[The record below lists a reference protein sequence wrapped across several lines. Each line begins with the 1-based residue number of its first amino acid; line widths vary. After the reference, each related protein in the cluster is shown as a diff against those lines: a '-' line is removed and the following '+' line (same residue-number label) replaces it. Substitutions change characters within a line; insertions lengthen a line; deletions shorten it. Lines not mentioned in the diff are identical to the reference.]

1 MAGAKNN
8 SKRNEYWEEYQVKFS
23 RSQLLGSSMMF
34 SAALALASMSPALA
48 QDSTTEEQTD
58 DVATMDTVVVTASTG
73 TLIRGVAPTGTN
85 TIPIGEDLI
94 DKISPSSAND
104 LLANVPQVSNAFN
117 TVPTPGATIASPF
130 NRPNLRNLGVS
141 GGSTTLVLL
150 DGMRMVGSGVLQTS
164 PDPSAIAPFSVGR
177 MEVVL
182 DGGSSIYGSD
192 AIGGVINFI
201 SKKEIDGLDLAIEKG
216 FGDSYEST
224 DAVLAG
230 GTSWDSGSA
239 YLVYNYSE
247 HDDVFGSDRD
257 YVFQDHTD
265 RGGTDYR
272 SMNCSPGTVVAMD
285 IPFSLPTFT
294 PGANFCDETDV
305 LTIYPEETNNRL
317 FGKLTQDLKPGLLF
331 ELTGYYSDRE
341 TVHQGQ
347 GPGTGTG
354 VRGSGTITAA
364 NPYFQ
369 SILGETSQNVLFSYE
384 DVFGPALASTTE
396 LSAWMI
402 NPKLT
407 YNFANSWQV
416 NASLSYG
423 QSTNEVRSNQID
435 QVSQAI
441 ALSGLVP
448 GFALNPYDVSASD
461 PAALAAIGD
470 FQVYGDND
478 QEMLQFRTVADG
490 TAFSF
495 DGKDVKA
502 AIGFEYMKES
512 IDARQGQGPPSDLEL
527 FGAENDRDVTSIFGE
542 LMIPLMDSAA
552 YGTFDTSL
560 SVRYD
565 SYSDVGD
572 ATNPKIGFTY
582 KPNNDVAFRG
592 SWGTSFHAPSLAD
605 TGDAVDT
612 RVQVVPIS
620 PYIAP
625 GDSPLNLA
633 RSTVILAGGNPDL
646 EPEEAETYSFGVDWL
661 PMDGALQGLLVSLT
675 YYNVE
680 FTNQIAIVPVTEP
693 GFFLIDAYTPFY
705 TINPTL
711 EQVQALGAGL
721 RIENA
726 ASLESLFEGT
736 SPYLLV
742 DARRNNLGTVKT
754 DGIDFG
760 VRYSRETE
768 AGELSAGIWGT
779 YTLSRDVQ
787 AAEGAPTVDGLEFGT
802 SQLQLVADFGWSKDN
817 ASLSMR
823 INHTAGYDASDNVS
837 VDGFTTV
844 DLSGR
849 LTLPGNGWRDDT
861 ILSINVDNLFDED
874 PPYFDDIDGY
884 ANGSTLGQVV
894 YLGIRQKF

>member
-1 MAGAKNN
+1 MKFI
-8 SKRNEYWEEYQVKFS
+8 RN
-23 RSQLLGSSMMF
+23 RLLGTSVMCG
-34 SAALALASMSPALA
+34 AAFTMAAMTPVFA
-48 QDSTTEEQTD
+48 QTTSGEDSGD
-58 DVATMDTVVVTASTG
+58 DVAKMETVVVTASTG

-85 TIPIGEDLI
+85 TIPIGEDMI
-94 DKISPSSAND
+94 DQISPSSTND
-104 LLANVPQVSNAFN
+104 LLSTVPQVSNAFN

-164 PDPSAIAPFSVGR
+164 PDPSAVAPNAISR

-201 SKKEIDGLDLAIEKG
+201 SKDENDGVEFFVEKG
-216 FGDSYEST
+216 FGDEYEAIDFGLT
-224 DAVLAG
+224 G

-239 YLVYNYSE
+239 YILYNYSE
-247 HDDVFGSDRD
+247 HDDVFGADRD
-257 YVFQDHTD
+257 YVSQDHTA
-265 RGGTDYR
+265 RGGSDFR
-272 SMNCSPGTVVAMD
+272 STSCSPGTVVAMN
-285 IPFSLPTFT
+285 IPFALPTLT

-305 LTIYPEETNNRL
+305 LTIYPEETNHRV
-317 FGKLTQDLKPGLLF
+317 FGKLMQDLSPDLLF
-331 ELTGYYSDRE
+331 EVTGYYSDRE
-341 TVHQGQ
+341 TIHQGQ

-369 SILGETSQNVLFSYE
+369 SILGETSQTVAFSYS
-384 DVFGPALASTTE
+384 DVFGPALESSTE

-407 YNFANSWQV
+407 YSFGNTWQA

-423 QSTNEVRSNQID
+423 QSTNEVITNQID
-435 QVSQAI
+435 AVSQAI

-448 GFALNPYDVSASD
+448 GFALNPYNLAASD
-461 PAALAAIGD
+461 PAALAAIGN

-478 QEMLQFRTVADG
+478 QELFQFRTVADG
-490 TAFSF
+490 TAFSLG
-495 DGKDVKA
+495 DRDVKA
-502 AIGFEYMKES
+502 AIGVEYLSES
-512 IDARQGQGPPSDLEL
+512 IDAQQGQGAPDALNL
-527 FGAENDRDVTSIFGE
+527 FGAASDRDVTSIFGE
-542 LMIPLMDSAA
+542 LMFPLMDDPT
-552 YGTFDTSL
+552 YGTLDA
-560 SVRYD
+560 SVSARYD

-582 KPNNDVAFRG
+582 RPTPDFALRG

-605 TGDAVDT
+605 TGNAVDT

-625 GDSPLNLA
+625 GDSPLNFGRA
-633 RSTVILAGGNPDL
+633 TVILAGGNPDL
-646 EPEEAETYSFGVDWL
+646 KPEEAETFSFGADWM
-661 PMDGALQGLLVSLT
+661 PTEGALDGLLVSLT

-680 FTNQIAIVPVTEP
+680 FTDQIAIVPVTEP
-693 GFFLIDAYTPFY
+693 GFFLIDAYKPFY

-711 EQVQALGAGL
+711 ADVQALGAGL

-726 ASLESLFEGT
+726 ASLDSLFVGT

-742 DARRNNLGTVKT
+742 DARRNNLGVVKT

-760 VRYSRETE
+760 IRYSYETDL
-768 AGELSAGIWGT
+768 GDFSAGLWGT
-779 YTLSRDVQ
+779 YTLNRDIQ
-787 AAEGAPTVDGLEFGT
+787 AAEGSPVIDGLEFGT
-802 SQLQLVADFGWSKDN
+802 SQLQYVADFGWNNDV
-817 ASLSMR
+817 ASLALR
-823 INHTAGYDASDNVS
+823 VNHSAGYDATSTTD

-844 DLSGR
+844 DLSARYTIPGDGWR
-849 LTLPGNGWRDDT
+849 KDTVLTL
-861 ILSINVDNLFDED
+861 NVDNLFDED

-894 YLGIRQKF
+894 YVGLRQKF

>member
-1 MAGAKNN
+1 MDLYKN
-8 SKRNEYWEEYQVKFS
+8 R
-23 RSQLLGSSMMF
+23 LLGS
-34 SAALALASMSPALA
+34 AAACGLALMLSTIPVANA
-48 QDSTTEEQTD
+48 QSETTEDTTADE
-58 DVATMDTVVVTASTG
+58 VATMDTVVVTASTG

-85 TIPIGEDLI
+85 TIPIGEDMI

-104 LLANVPQVSNAFN
+104 LLSNVPQVSNAFN

-164 PDPSAIAPFSVGR
+164 PDPSAIAPTAVGR

-201 SKKEIDGLDLAIEKG
+201 SKKDIDGIDLFVEKG
-216 FGDSYEST
+216 FGDAYEAT
-224 DAVLAG
+224 DAGIAG
-230 GTSWDSGSA
+230 GTSWGSGSA
-239 YLVYNYSE
+239 YLLYNYSE
-247 HDDVFGSDRD
+247 HDDVFGRDRD
-257 YVFQDHTD
+257 YVFQDHTAL
-265 RGGTDYR
+265 GGTDFR
-272 SMNCSPGTVVAMD
+272 STSCSPGTVVAMD
-285 IPFSLPTFT
+285 IPFALPTLT

-305 LTIYPEETNNRL
+305 LTIYPQETNHRV
-317 FGKLTQDLKPGLLF
+317 FGKVIQDLTPDLLF
-331 ELTGYYSDRE
+331 EVTGYFSDRE
-341 TVHQGQ
+341 TIHQGQ

-369 SILGETSQNVLFSYE
+369 SILGETSQNVAFSYE
-384 DVFGPALASTTE
+384 DVFGPALDSTTE

-402 NPKLT
+402 NPSLS
-407 YNFANSWQV
+407 YSFDGSWQL

-435 QVSQAI
+435 AVAQAV
-441 ALSGLVP
+441 ALSGAVP

-470 FQVYGDND
+470 FQVYGDSD
-478 QEMLQFRTVADG
+478 QELLQFRTVADG

-495 DGKDVKA
+495 GGKDVKA
-502 AIGFEYMKES
+502 AIGVEYLSES
-512 IDARQGQGPPSDLEL
+512 IDARQGQGSPSALDLV
-527 FGAENDRDVTSIFGE
+527 GAQSDRDVTSVFGE
-542 LMIPLMDSAA
+542 LLVPLMDNESL
-552 YGTFDTSL
+552 GTLDASL
-560 SVRYD
+560 SARYD

-572 ATNPKIGFTY
+572 ATNPKVGFTY
-582 KPNNDVAFRG
+582 RPNTSLSIRG

-605 TGDAVDT
+605 TGNAVDT

-625 GDSPLNLA
+625 GDSPLNFA

-646 EPEEAETYSFGVDWL
+646 KPEEAETFSIGADWL
-661 PMDGALQGLLVSLT
+661 PESGPLEGLLVSLT
-675 YYNVE
+675 YFSVE
-680 FTNQIAIVPVTEP
+680 FTDQIAIVPVTEP
-693 GFFLIDAYTPFY
+693 GFFQIDAYQPFY

-711 EQVQALGAGL
+711 ADVQALGGGL

-726 ASLESLFEGT
+726 ASLESLFVGT

-742 DARRNNLGTVKT
+742 DARRNNLGKVDT
-754 DGIDFG
+754 DGVDFG
-760 VRYSRETE
+760 LRYSQDTN
-768 AGELSAGIWGT
+768 AGEFSAGIWGT
-779 YTLSRDVQ
+779 YTLNRDVQ
-787 AAEGAPTVDGLEFGT
+787 AAEGSPVVDGLEFGT
-802 SQLQLVADFGWSKDN
+802 SQLQFVGDLNWSMEN
-817 ASLSMR
+817 TLLSMR
-823 INHTAGYDASDNVS
+823 VNHTAGYDASSTTS

-849 LTLPGNGWRDDT
+849 FTLPGNGWREDT
-861 ILSINVDNLFDED
+861 TFTLNVDNLFDQD

-884 ANGSTLGQVV
+884 ANGSTLGRVV
-894 YLGIRQKF
+894 YVGIRQKF